1 MQDKIKINNVEIVQ
15 PDSGGLQY
23 SFKKTY
29 SDDTKETQDGTLH
42 GTVVSVHEVLGYTA
56 TGIPVSKLNTLIPTI
71 VSNNTFSLHYF
82 SAYFGTWRTDT
93 FRVPEGSLSIGSLSE
108 NGELMDSVSF
118 TMEGVNNVL

>member
-15 PDSGGLQY
+15 PDSGLQY

-56 TGIPVSKLNTLIPTI
+56 TGIPVSKATALISAI
-71 VSNNTFSLHYF
+71 ISNNTFFLHYF
-82 SAYFGTWRTDT
+82 SAYFGAWRTDV
-93 FRVPEGSLSIGSLSE
+93 FRVPEGSLKIGSLNE
-108 NGELMDSVSF
+108 DHELYDSISF
-118 TMEGVNNVL
+118 TMEGVSNLL